1 MKTIDIITR
10 DMHQLHG
17 ANKVTEKLI
26 LGKDYFAANGLKLRY
41 IISQDGVIDCNNYK
55 SNLGKQLNTVH
66 YKRKRRII
74 ELLKKLP
81 VYKTYFIQRII
92 VKREFEKNKKICQYV
107 DTIDEKPD
115 FIIYQD
121 PFAAIYYLKKTGDL
135 TKSLF
140 ISHADTDP
148 LEQLFLGR
156 ASLLGTQTETYIR
169 EELKKF
175 FDHVGAVVTICTA
188 SKNYMKGVYGKI
200 CPCIINGIEDMT
212 IIAKRKYSDND
223 SKIHIAIVASIQ
235 YRKGQDIAVEALSK
249 LPDDKK
255 KKLIIHIIGGG
266 EGSGRLTEQVKNLDL
281 IDNVILHGP
290 ILDVENYLPMMDAF
304 LLPSRADTVPIAIIE
319 AMRAGLPIFATDV
332 GEIPEMISGC
342 GEVIEATVESVQ
354 DLYSRIVEERF
365 DLVKLG
371 ENSREKYLTE
381 FQLKSM
387 INKYSNVVNEILSEI

>member
-1 MKTIDIITR
+1 MKD
-10 DMHQLHG
+10 
-17 ANKVTEKLI
+17 
-26 LGKDYFAANGLKLRY
+26 
-41 IISQDGVIDCNNYK
+41 
-55 SNLGKQLNTVH
+55 
-66 YKRKRRII
+66 
-74 ELLKKLP
+74 
-81 VYKTYFIQRII
+81 
-92 VKREFEKNKKICQYV
+92 
-107 DTIDEKPD
+107 
-115 FIIYQD
+115 
-121 PFAAIYYLKKTGDL
+121 
-135 TKSLF
+135 
-140 ISHADTDP
+140 
-148 LEQLFLGR
+148 
-156 ASLLGTQTETYIR
+156 
-169 EELKKF
+169 
-175 FDHVGAVVTICTA
+175 
-188 SKNYMKGVYGKI
+188 VYGKI
-200 CPCIINGIEDMT
+200 CPCIINGIEDMI